1 LKESAEMNLELGKI
15 LRTKLSQGTPV
26 LGSWLSLGSSTAAE
40 IMAEAGYDF
49 LVVDLEHSPTSVESA
64 AEMIRVI
71 DLAGCSPL
79 VRLPEFS
86 PSIIKQV
93 LDAGAHGIVIPNVD
107 SAHLA
112 EAAVRATRYPP
123 DGTRGVGLHRAQG
136 YGHEFLEYFE
146 SAQRNLVVV
155 VQIESNSAVQNI
167 EKIVAVDGID
177 AVMIGPYD
185 LSADLGVP
193 GEFDSERF
201 VQSVKKVTQAARNAK
216 IATGIHVV
224 EPDPTVIE
232 SSLEDGHSFLV
243 YSVDMRI
250 LDVGARIGGDIL
262 RGRE

>member
-1 LKESAEMNLELGKI
+1 MNLKLGEVLCTKI
-15 LRTKLSQGTPV
+15 RQGTPV
-26 LGSWLSLGSSTAAE
+26 LGSWLSIGSSTVAE
-40 IMAEAGYDF
+40 IMAKAGYDF
-49 LVVDLEHSPTSVESA
+49 LVVDLEHTPTSVESA

-93 LDAGAHGIVIPNVD
+93 LDAGAHGIVVPNVD
-107 SAHLA
+107 SADVA

-136 YGHEFLEYFE
+136 YGNNFREYFE

-155 VQIESNSAVQNI
+155 AQIESNSAVLNI

-185 LSADLGVP
+185 LSADLGIA
-193 GEFDSERF
+193 GKFDSESF
-201 VQSVKKVTQAARNAK
+201 VQSVQKVTQAASNAGV
-216 IATGIHVV
+216 ATGIHVV
-224 EPDPTVIE
+224 EPDPAAIE
-232 SSLEDGHSFLV
+232 SSLEDGHRFLV

-250 LDVGARIGGDIL
+250 LDVGARLGGDIL